1 MKKQISKCVK
11 MLFLGIIMCLG
22 MALSVHAEGSGQFFQ
37 FDGEKWNKEEFSWTD
52 SQGQI
57 WYAHEYGT
65 NGEAIISAV
74 TEAVMELQVPSYVY
88 KDGVAKKVIGIG
100 KYFPDSEY
108 DYTWD
113 RFSCF
118 YYDGKYGNGML
129 YKLIL
134 PDTLCYVMP
143 NAFSTGGS
151 WFDGLAA
158 VQLPQNPR
166 LVIGEGAF
174 YGDKNLQIVHF
185 NDAVGGAQPVKI
197 EKQAFGNCPKLEEI
211 TFPPTGAYNEID
223 KEVFYCHGECNLK
236 RIYNAPS
243 ELELGWD
250 QYCAGV
256 EEVSFA
262 EGLTYVGGISTIV
275 ASEWNE
281 DGSPSRGQGEY
292 IKTLKKV
299 T

>member
-108 DYTWD
+108 DNTWD

-118 YYDGKYGNGML
+118 YYDGKYGNGTL

-143 NAFSTGGS
+143 NAFSTSGS

-166 LVIGEGAF
+166 LVIGESAF

-211 TFPPTGAYNEID
+211 TLPPTGAYNEID
-223 KEVFYCHGECNLK
+223 KEAFYSYGECNLK

-243 ELELGWD
+243 ELELG
-250 QYCAGV
+250 
-256 EEVSFA
+256 
-262 EGLTYVGGISTIV
+262 
-275 ASEWNE
+275 
-281 DGSPSRGQGEY
+281 
-292 IKTLKKV
+292 
-299 T
+299 

>member
-1 MKKQISKCVK
+1 MHS
-11 MLFLGIIMCLG
+11 
-22 MALSVHAEGSGQFFQ
+22 
-37 FDGEKWNKEEFSWTD
+37 TD
-52 SQGQI
+52 WQ
-57 WYAHEYGT
+57 
-65 NGEAIISAV
+65 
-74 TEAVMELQVPSYVY
+74 P
-88 KDGVAKKVIGIG
+88 
-100 KYFPDSEY
+100 
-108 DYTWD
+108 
-113 RFSCF
+113 FSCRR
-118 YYDGKYGNGML
+118 
-129 YKLIL
+129 IH
-134 PDTLCYVMP
+134 
-143 NAFSTGGS
+143 
-151 WFDGLAA
+151 
-158 VQLPQNPR
+158 R
-166 LVIGEGAF
+166 LVIGESAF

-223 KEVFYCHGECNLK
+223 KEAFYSYGECCNLK

-299 T
+299 TLPSTLKEIGWDAFKDNKNLTYINLPEGLTTIGSYAFAGCTALTGFTSLPASVSGGIGEGALGAARTFILKMYIFMELTA